1 MSNEAIY
8 ITQYDFARL
17 EACIGDMRRSPHLDD
32 EYVDLLESCLQAA
45 VVMPS
50 DEIPP
55 DVVTMNSRVQ
65 LRGAGSRRLGSY
77 TLSFPEAADPSQ
89 NRVSVFAPMGI
100 ALLGRRVGDEVEWS
114 VGPRSVRAHLDA
126 ILYQPEAAG
135 DYGV

>member
-8 ITQYDFARL
+8 ITQYDYARL
-17 EACIGDMRRSPHLDD
+17 EACIDDMRRSPHLDD
-32 EYVDLLESCLQAA
+32 EYVDRLESHLQAA

-65 LRGAGSRRLGSY
+65 ICDGRSKRLSSY
-77 TLSFPEAADPSQ
+77 TLSFPEAADPAQ
-89 NRVSVFAPMGI
+89 QRVSVFAPMGI

-114 VGPRSVRAHLDA
+114 VGPRSVRARVDA